1 MSRIINP
8 REYRYILGDFV
19 RSGIH
24 IKYEKVS
31 YKGAPSTVMI
41 DGKEIT
47 TYPEYKTIYFP
58 YISGRQYQIYKE
70 YHFVASENDSWE
82 YRILGEVEAGDIGE
96 YEIDEFNDWKFF
108 CEAFNVTDSDF
119 HNDSNYCYA
128 FIFDYNVRFLDLPL
142 SSNDIITKDMIDE
155 SELVELLTEIGA
167 LNVGESINDESHA
180 KVTPDEDIQK
190 KHIFELYENYTR
202 QKPFYPLSMSLE
214 WFYLIDG
221 QRLNID
227 TILNSVLPINNICP
241 DQLIANYIIDYAPH
255 MSEEDLIC
263 AFKCIRDRYA
273 QKVLAR
279 EEEWYAHTAVLM
291 DEILKLDVIEH
302 VAKKIRKVRA
312 FCNNHGVN
320 LYETAKNNIPYF
332 TRVLSKYQ
340 KSVEKIYKILIAEN
354 YIDEQTR
361 LSDFKYYMTGELE
374 TEIHGKI
381 YWKGELKDL
390 IDFLLCILGDRGEWK
405 IASQICV
412 TINGKSP
419 TTDTFK
425 SMKSQY
431 FDAHTDKFEM
441 LFK

>member
-1 MSRIINP
+1 MSRMINP
-8 REYRYILGDFV
+8 REYRYVLGDFI

-24 IKYEKVS
+24 VKYAKIIHE
-31 YKGAPSTVMI
+31 GNPFTEMI
-41 DGKEIT
+41 EGKEIT
-47 TYPEYKTIYFP
+47 TYPECKTVYFP

-70 YHFVASENDSWE
+70 HHFVASENDSWE
-82 YRILGEVEAGDIGE
+82 YRIFGEIEAGEIGE
-96 YEIDEFNDWKFF
+96 YEIDEFKDWKFF
-108 CEAFNVTDSDF
+108 CEAFNVKDSDF

-142 SSNDIITKDMIDE
+142 SSYEIINMINE

-167 LNVGESINDESHA
+167 LNAGESINDESHA

-241 DQLIANYIIDYAPH
+241 DQLITNYIIDYAPY
-255 MSEEDLIC
+255 MSEEDLIR
-263 AFKCIRDRYA
+263 AFKYIRDRYA
-273 QKVLAR
+273 QKVLVR

-320 LYETAKNNIPYF
+320 ICEVEKNNIPYF
-332 TRVLSKYQ
+332 KNILSKYQ
-340 KSVEKIYKILIAEN
+340 KSVEKIYKILIEEN

-361 LSDFKYYMTGELE
+361 LSDFKYYMTGEFE
-374 TEIHGKI
+374 TDIQGVINWKRSVTEFVDYLLCVTGDNPEWTTAGYIVVNK
-381 YWKGELKDL
+381 KGEFLAPDSLKS
-390 IDFLLCILGDRGEWK
+390 IKNRKYSE
-405 IASQICV
+405 
-412 TINGKSP
+412 
-419 TTDTFK
+419 
-425 SMKSQY
+425 
-431 FDAHTDKFEM
+431 HTEKFER
-441 LFK
+441 LLK